1 MDGGGRAVEPAERPR
16 EPASTNPEFG
26 SALRQAS
33 ILVVDDEPGIRN
45 FLMRTLGP
53 RSRLVEEAG
62 NADEASRKMDR
73 QHYDVVIVDN
83 VMPGKTGIQWL
94 AEQRALGFYSD
105 AILITAYADLETAI
119 EALRVGASDFVL
131 KPFRSNQIL
140 NAVARCLDRQHL
152 RRENFVLRQELRANG
167 DGTARRKLIGQS
179 AAISAVREAIAR
191 VAPLPS
197 SVLLTGESGTG
208 KEVAARVLHD
218 MSERADKSFVPVNC
232 AAMPP
237 EMIESELFGHLKGS
251 FTGAAAARD
260 GLFVHA
266 GGGTLFLDEIGE
278 LPAAMQGKLLRVL
291 EERRVRPI
299 GAEREI
305 PVDVRLV
312 FATNRDLELD
322 VRAGRFRADLYYRIN
337 VMQIRLPP
345 LRERREDIEEL
356 ALQFV
361 KTLSRQLGVPAILF
375 DAAAR
380 EALRSYRWPGNIRE
394 LRNVIERSL
403 ILGRFANDLPQAE
416 AASGEEERLEG
427 VERRHILAM
436 LEQTGFDRAETA
448 RRLGVSRKTIDRK
461 CAQWNVGTG

>member
-1 MDGGGRAVEPAERPR
+1 M
-16 EPASTNPEFG
+16 
-26 SALRQAS
+26 RQAS

>member
-1 MDGGGRAVEPAERPR
+1 MEPAERPR